1 MVKADVSPIDLL
13 AEREPRMMQ
22 FQDGPTTNQRGL
34 GAPTTNQRT
43 GQPHDELAWAHSQQ
57 PGKWPH

>member
-1 MVKADVSPIDLL
+1 MDPLV
-13 AEREPRMMQ
+13 ERVLRMMEL
-22 FQDGPTTNQRGL
+22 QDGPTTNQRGL
-34 GAPTTNQRT
+34 GAPTADQRT

>member
-1 MVKADVSPIDLL
+1 MDPLV
-13 AEREPRMMQ
+13 ERVPRMMEL
-22 FQDGPTTNQRGL
+22 QDGPTTNQRGL